1 MPTNN
6 IDDIFGD
13 LDNDLDTI
21 PELVGF
27 VGDGQTHDVT
37 LSVAKQLGLPAE
49 VRDGHCQDVMPY
61 LSENPSPQYLII
73 DIGSDELAAATSIFS
88 LITAL
93 PDTTKAIAVG
103 SVNDIGF
110 YREMIEIGVSDYLL
124 KPLTEK
130 SLISAI
136 HKADKSD
143 QVIIQQDSISQEKY
157 NNNKTVII
165 GARGGIG
172 TSTIA
177 VNLSWI
183 LAEHLNTKTALLDMD
198 IEFGTIAL
206 ALDVEPTRGL
216 REALENPE
224 RLDSLFISSTTAK
237 LSENLAVMATEEN
250 LNDDVIFTHDGIAIL
265 MEALSREHSQLVVD
279 TPRTAVKLRKSI
291 LSEAGTI
298 LLITDYSLP
307 SLRDTIRTHSAI
319 KTNNPDCRILIVAN
333 KTGGQHTAMPPNE
346 FEKALGMKIAA
357 NIPEDNK
364 LAIKAA
370 NNGKPVVALEPK
382 SKISKALFSL
392 AKELI
397 PESDTDHSIGKKAPW
412 LKIIGLK

>member
-1 MPTNN
+1 MPTSN

-13 LDNDLDTI
+13 LDNDLDSA
-21 PELVGF
+21 PEMVGF
-27 VGDGQTHDVT
+27 VSDGQTHDVT
-37 LSVAKQLGLPAE
+37 LSVAKQLNFPAE
-49 VRDGHCQDVMPY
+49 VRDGQCHDAMSY
-61 LSENPSPQYLII
+61 LSDNPPPRYLII
-73 DIGSDELAAATSIFS
+73 DIGSDELSAATSIFS

-93 PDTTKAIAVG
+93 PDDTKAIAVG

-130 SLISAI
+130 SLLNAI
-136 HKADKSD
+136 HKADQAD
-143 QVIIQQDSISQEKY
+143 EVIIQHDSFTSETH
-157 NNNKTVII
+157 NNKTVVI

-177 VNLSWI
+177 VNLAWI
-183 LAEHLNTKTALLDMD
+183 LAEQLSIKTALLDMD

-250 LNDDVIFTHDGIAIL
+250 LTDDVIFTHDGIAIL
-265 MEALSREHSQLVVD
+265 MESLSREHEQLIVD
-279 TPRTAVKLRKSI
+279 TPRSAVKLRKSI

-298 LLITDYSLP
+298 ILVTDYSLP

-319 KTNNPDCRILIVAN
+319 KTINSECRILVVAN
-333 KTGGQHTAMPPNE
+333 KTGGHHTAMPPNE
-346 FEKALGMKIAA
+346 FEKALGIKVTA

-392 AKELI
+392 AKELL
-397 PESDTDHSIGKKAPW
+397 PETNQSASTGKKAPW
-412 LKIIGLK
+412 RKIIGLK

>member
-6 IDDIFGD
+6 VDDIFGD
-13 LDNDLDTI
+13 LDSDLDSA
-21 PELVGF
+21 PVMVGF
-27 VGDGQTHDVT
+27 VSDGQTHDVA

-49 VRDGHCQDVMPY
+49 VRDGGCHDAMSY
-61 LSENPSPQYLII
+61 LIENSPPSYLII
-73 DIGSDELAAATSIFS
+73 DIGSDELSAATSIFS

-93 PDTTKAIAVG
+93 PEKTKAIAVG

-130 SLISAI
+130 VLLAAI
-136 HKADKSD
+136 HKADKEDEILFNSNEPILD
-143 QVIIQQDSISQEKY
+143 TY
-157 NNNKTVII
+157 NNKIVVI

-177 VNLSWI
+177 VNLGWI
-183 LAEHLNTKTALLDMD
+183 FAEEQSIRTALLDMD

-237 LSENLAVMATEEN
+237 LSNNLAVMATEEN
-250 LNDDVIFTHDGIAIL
+250 LSDDVIFTHDGIAIL
-265 MEALSREHSQLVVD
+265 MESLAREYQQLIVD
-279 TPRTAVKLRKSI
+279 APRSAVKLRKSI

-298 LLITDYSLP
+298 VLVTDYSLP

-319 KTNNPDCRILIVAN
+319 KTINSECKIHIVAN
-333 KTGGQHTAMPPNE
+333 KTGGQHTAMSPGE
-346 FEKALGMKIAA
+346 FEKALGIKVTA

-364 LAIKAA
+364 LAIRAA
-370 NNGKPVVALEPK
+370 NNGKPVVALETK
-382 SKISKALFSL
+382 SKMSKALFAL
-392 AKELI
+392 ANELI
-397 PESDTDHSIGKKAPW
+397 PEDDPSTSIGKKAPW
-412 LKIIGLK
+412 LKIIGIK